1 MALTKPQKKVI
12 SDQSRFRVLV
22 TGRRFGK
29 TFLAINEL
37 AKFASKPNQRVW
49 YVAPTYRQ
57 AKAICWNVLKEKMIY
72 HKWVKNINHSDLT
85 ITLKNN
91 STITLRGSDNEQSLR
106 GVGLNFLCI
115 DEFADVNKEAWFEV
129 LRPTLSDTKG
139 HALFCGSPRGFGNWS
154 YELFKQGETNKE
166 WASFKYTTIEGGNVD
181 EDEVEQAKQD
191 LDIRTFQQEYEATF
205 VNYSGMIYYNFN
217 RQNNI
222 IEKYEKE
229 TAVLHIGLDFNVD
242 PMSAVVCIIVNET
255 IIVVDEIQIYS
266 SNTQEMCE
274 EIRNRYNNKQ
284 IVVYPDPSARQ
295 RKTSAG
301 GLTDLSI
308 LKNANFDVKCKNT
321 APLIRD
327 RINAVNAKL
336 KNVNGKNSLFIVKS
350 CKNVIKSIERQ
361 IYKEGTHV
369 PDKDSGYDHM
379 NDALGYL
386 IEFNF
391 PLRRNFAPS
400 QPKRWS

>member
-12 SDQSRFRVLV
+12 SNEARFRVLI

-91 STITLRGSDNEQSLR
+91 SQITLRGSDNEQSLR

-115 DEFADVNKEAWFEV
+115 DEFADVSQEAWYEV

-154 YELFKQGETNKE
+154 YELFKQGETNKD

-181 EDEVEQAKQD
+181 QDEVEQAKQD

-205 VNYSGMIYYNFN
+205 VNYSGMIYYNFS
-217 RQNNI
+217 RESNI
-222 IEKYEKE
+222 IEKYQKE
-229 TAVLHIGLDFNVD
+229 TAILHIGLDFNVD
-242 PMSAVVCIIVNET
+242 PMSAVVCIIVNEK

-266 SNTQEMCE
+266 SNTQEMCD
-274 EIRNRYNNKQ
+274 EIKNRYKNKQ

-301 GLTDLSI
+301 GFTDLSI
-308 LKNANFDVKCKNT
+308 LKNAGFDVKCKNT

>member
-12 SDQSRFRVLV
+12 SNEARFRVLI

-115 DEFADVNKEAWFEV
+115 DEFADVSQEAWFEV

-154 YELFKQGETNKE
+154 YELFKQGETNND

-205 VNYSGMIYYNFN
+205 VNYSGMIYYNFS
-217 RQNNI
+217 RESNI
-222 IEKYEKE
+222 IEKYQKE
-229 TAVLHIGLDFNVD
+229 TAILHIGLDFNVD

-255 IIVVDEIQIYS
+255 IMVVDEIQIYS
-266 SNTQEMCE
+266 SNTQEMCD
-274 EIRNRYNNKQ
+274 EIKNRYKNKQ

-301 GLTDLSI
+301 GFTDLSI
-308 LKNANFDVKCKNT
+308 LKNAGFDVKCKNT

-400 QPKRWS
+400 

>member
-12 SDQSRFRVLV
+12 SNEARFRVLI

-115 DEFADVNKEAWFEV
+115 DEFADVNQEAWYEV

-205 VNYSGMIYYNFN
+205 VNYSGMIYYNFS
-217 RQNNI
+217 RESNI
-222 IEKYEKE
+222 IEKYQKE
-229 TAVLHIGLDFNVD
+229 TAILHIGLDFNVD

-255 IIVVDEIQIYS
+255 IMVVDEIQIYS
-266 SNTQEMCE
+266 SNTQEMCD
-274 EIRNRYNNKQ
+274 EIKNRYKNKQ

-301 GLTDLSI
+301 GFTDLSI
-308 LKNANFDVKCKNT
+308 LKNAGFDVKCKNT